1 MTDQA
6 QLLAR
11 AMQMLEATQWQSR
24 EEIEALQYRK
34 LAVLARHCETH
45 SAQFRARLRTAGLT
59 AQDLA
64 SPDGFAK
71 LPLLSRRELQ
81 GAKDLFCTEIP
92 RAHLPTY
99 ETRTSGSTGEP
110 VLVRRTAYSQ
120 LDWLSTTMREHLW
133 HERDFL
139 SPFCAIRA
147 NILKLTRLE
156 SWGAPAALLRKTG
169 PALGI
174 PITTDIATQTV
185 LIREF
190 KPQTLLIYPSNLA
203 ALAQHCAAHDIVIPS
218 LKKIITIGE
227 TSSPDTRT
235 RAEITF
241 GADVADMYS
250 SQEAGNIALQCGQSD
265 LYHVMAENLIVEIV
279 DEHGLAA
286 GEGKAGRVVLTD
298 LNNFAT
304 PLIRYDIGDYAEAGP
319 ACSCGRGLPTLK
331 RVLGR
336 ERNLI
341 RMPDGSRHWPLVGF
355 HKFREIA
362 PILQYQM
369 IQQDRERIELRI
381 VVERPLTIEEQSN
394 LVAHVQT
401 SLGHPFAL
409 TVSYFD
415 GRIPTAANGKF
426 EEFVSLAR

>member
-1 MTDQA
+1 MTTQP

-11 AMQMLEATQWQSR
+11 ALQMLEATQWQSR
-24 EEIEALQYRK
+24 AEIEALQYRK

-45 SAQFRARLRTAGLT
+45 SAQFRARLGAAGLT
-59 AQDLA
+59 AEDLA
-64 SPDGFAK
+64 SPDKFAK

-81 GAKDLFCTEIP
+81 RAEGLFCQAVPT
-92 RAHLPTY
+92 AHLPTY

-133 HERDFL
+133 HDRDFL
-139 SPFCAIRA
+139 APFCAIRA
-147 NILKLTRLE
+147 NISKLTRLE
-156 SWGAPAALLRKTG
+156 NWGAPAALLRKTG

-174 PITTDIATQTV
+174 PITTDIATQTA
-185 LIREF
+185 LICEF

-203 ALAQHCAAHDIVIPS
+203 ALAQHCTAHDIAIPS

-227 TSSPDTRT
+227 TSSPDIRT

-241 GADVADMYS
+241 SVDVSDMYS
-250 SQEAGNIALQCGQSD
+250 SQEAGNIALQCGQSE
-265 LYHVMAENLIVEIV
+265 LYHVMAENLIFEIL
-279 DEHGLAA
+279 DEQGVAV
-286 GEGKAGRVVLTD
+286 GEGKTGRVVLTD

-331 RVLGR
+331 RILGR

-381 VVERPLTIEEQSN
+381 VAERPLTIEEQSK

-409 TVSYFD
+409 TISCFD
-415 GRIPTAANGKF
+415 GRIPAAANGKF
-426 EEFVSLAR
+426 EEFVSHVR

>member
-1 MTDQA
+1 
-6 QLLAR
+6 
-11 AMQMLEATQWQSR
+11 MLEATQWQSHK
-24 EEIEALQYRK
+24 EIEALQYRK
-34 LAVLARHCETH
+34 LAVLARHSAAH
-45 SAQFRARLRTAGLT
+45 SAQFRTRLHAANLT

-64 SPDGFAK
+64 SPDGLAR

-81 GAKDLFCTEIP
+81 RAKDLFCTETP
-92 RAHLPTY
+92 SAHLPTY

-120 LDWLSTTMREHLW
+120 IDWLSTTMREHLW

-147 NILKLTRLE
+147 NISKLIRLE
-156 SWGAPAALLRKTG
+156 NWGAPAALLRKTG

-174 PITTDIATQTV
+174 PIVTDIATQTA
-185 LIREF
+185 LICEF

-203 ALAQHCAAHDIVIPS
+203 ALVQHCADHNIAIPS

-227 TSSPDTRT
+227 TSSPDIRT
-235 RAEITF
+235 RAEIAF
-241 GADVADMYS
+241 GADVSDMYS

-279 DEHGLAA
+279 DEHGVAA
-286 GEGKAGRVVLTD
+286 GEGETGRVVLTD

-304 PLIRYDIGDYAEAGP
+304 PLIRYDIGDYAESGP

-331 RVLGR
+331 RILGR

-369 IQQDRERIELRI
+369 IQPDREHIELRI
-381 VVERPLTIEEQSN
+381 VAERPLTIEEKSK

-401 SLGHPFAL
+401 SLGHPFLL
-409 TVSYFD
+409 TVSCFD
-415 GRIPTAANGKF
+415 GKIPTAASGKF
-426 EEFVSLAR
+426 EEFVSHAH